1 MYNKRILA
9 AGLAASIGALALIG
23 VLLAASGVAYA
34 VPLAGVGGFT
44 VEADEIRGESMFMY
58 PGVEETSETDAQPVA
73 VTEMQSTEID
83 GLTLTKEMSADPLPG
98 LSGTMRVV
106 ISQGGNETVETGQQ
120 MLKFSSLQA
129 EESEFSGQV
138 VNEHNSD
145 NPSEQFDVSAP
156 GDAQDGRT
164 VNISGS
170 EPGLVLRNAEIQ
182 AHYLAVSSIS
192 IPDLEISVEYDEGES
207 PSENGDGGGASTT
220 EQNNE
225 DTESQEDQQVVE
237 AGDRDGE
244 KRKAMAAAS

>member
-44 VEADEIRGESMFMY
+44 VEADEIRGESMYMY
-58 PGVEETSETDAQPVA
+58 PGVEETSESDAQPVA

-83 GLTLTKEMSADPLPG
+83 GLTLTKEMDASPMPG
-98 LSGTMRVV
+98 LDGTMRVV

-120 MLKFSSLQA
+120 MLKFTSLQA
-129 EESEFSGQV
+129 EESQFSGQV

-145 NPSEQFDVSAP
+145 NPSDQFDIAAP
-156 GDAQDGRT
+156 GDAQDGKT

-170 EPGLVLRNAEIQ
+170 EPGLVLKNAEIQ

-192 IPDLEISVEYDEGES
+192 IPDIQINVEYDEGAS
-207 PSENGDGGGASTT
+207 PSESDSSGASTT
-220 EQNNE
+220 EQNSE
-225 DTESQEDQQVVE
+225 DNDSQEDQQVVE

-244 KRKAMAAAS
+244 KNKAMAAAS

>member
-34 VPLAGVGGFT
+34 IPIAGVGGFT
-44 VEADEIRGESMFMY
+44 VEADEIRGESMYMY
-58 PGVEETSETDAQPVA
+58 PGVEETSESDAQPVA
-73 VTEMQSTEID
+73 VTEMQSTEIE
-83 GLTLTKEMSADPLPG
+83 GLTLTKEMDASSMPG
-98 LSGTMRVV
+98 LDGTMRIV

-129 EESEFSGQV
+129 QESQFSGQV

-145 NPSEQFDVSAP
+145 DPSEQFDIAAP
-156 GDAQDGRT
+156 GDAQEGQT
-164 VNISGS
+164 VDISGS

-192 IPDLEISVEYDEGES
+192 IPDLEISVEYDEGSSPDES
-207 PSENGDGGGASTT
+207 GDSGGQT
-220 EQNNE
+220 
-225 DTESQEDQQVVE
+225 DTDSQEDQQVVE

-244 KRKAMAAAS
+244 KQKAMAAAS